1 MRRRV
6 DKEQL
11 GEVVEFVGWS
21 DAEGLRALLR
31 ESDGFLAPAVREAFG
46 LAALEARAVGLP
58 VVAMRESAIADFIG
72 DGESGLLATSESDFS
87 ACVRRLVQDTSLRNA
102 IATHNRS
109 VRPDLTWDR
118 SMSAHC
124 RGVREGDRV
133 SQVFVRELLS
143 TATFGRPPDLARDRK
158 RFGIATYGHLP
169 YIAFD
174 GRT

>member
-1 MRRRV
+1 MMLIDAARALEQYAATYPFKLRIAGSGPLETAMRRRV

-11 GEVVEFVGWS
+11 GDVVEFVGWR

-58 VVAMRESAIADFIG
+58 VVAMRDSAIADFIG

-87 ACVRRLVQDTSLRNA
+87 ACVRRLVQDTSLRNT
-102 IATHNRS
+102 IAAHNRS

-118 SMSAHC
+118 SMSAHAAVYA
-124 RGVREGDRV
+124 RAM
-133 SQVFVRELLS
+133 ELAKSL
-143 TATFGRPPDLARDRK
+143 
-158 RFGIATYGHLP
+158 
-169 YIAFD
+169 
-174 GRT
+174 